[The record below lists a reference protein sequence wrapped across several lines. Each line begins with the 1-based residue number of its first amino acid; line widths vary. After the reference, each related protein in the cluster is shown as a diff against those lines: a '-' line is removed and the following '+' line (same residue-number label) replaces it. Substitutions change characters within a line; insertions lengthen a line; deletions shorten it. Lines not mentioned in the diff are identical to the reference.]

1 LILQVVDGLQ
11 DIRQPIPRW
20 IEMGLILPCAERVL
34 ARQAIKQFARDRNL
48 ELEFA
53 SLVKASYVGEIV
65 MLDRYYGLQLLDGKT
80 IVHDLSTIKLPQSS
94 ASIIEISY
102 ENRVGTIRSLL

>member
-1 LILQVVDGLQ
+1 MVDGLQ
-11 DIRQPIPRW
+11 DIRQPIPDW
-20 IEMGLILPCAERVL
+20 IETGLILPCAERLL
-34 ARQAIKQFARDRNL
+34 ARQTIKSFALDRNL

-65 MLDRYYGLQLLDGKT
+65 MLERYYGLQLVNGKLLA
-80 IVHDLSTIKLPQSS
+80 HDLSIIKLPQPS

-102 ENRVGTIRSLL
+102 ENGVATIRS